1 MNKIRE
7 DSTVKEIAEKFPV
20 TRKIFDTYGIMCGGD
35 SLPNKPI
42 SFFAKMHNVNP
53 AILIE
58 DLQKLIDGKE
68 VENDEVSLI
77 KPQTEHIYEFFIKT
91 SIIIVLTTGCL
102 YGASMLAYMAYKR
115 SFLSVPWVL
124 LETHGDTQVYGW
136 VGLFIMGISF
146 FALPRF
152 WNSILYCTQLAYKSF
167 FLMVAGITLSF
178 VFKTLSYYSGVFILR
193 IPVFIGLSLQAASIA
208 IFIYVLCRTYFSSE
222 KRDYEVYEGF
232 ILSSFLWFFFQAF
245 AFAVLNFHYCIVNN
259 SEIPEYFKD
268 PIRHIQIVGF
278 SCLVIIGIFT
288 KTLPIFLGIQVPNK
302 KNSAYVLY
310 LLNFSIALRV
320 ISEFYTGYT
329 HSFYGFFTAISCI
342 SGLLEAF
349 GIFLFIYNL
358 NLFDKRKL
366 VQSKVK
372 IPTGFRKY
380 IRAALFW
387 LFVSETSFLT
397 FTIYETLAG
406 EEVSHAFFGAY
417 RHAIFVG
424 FISMMIIGCAS
435 KMIPLSKGV
444 KLYSQKLLNVTFFL
458 IMLGCIFRVVTQP
471 VSFHLNPQFYSMLGV
486 SGFIEYA
493 AIFFFSIN
501 VWRTLKSEREESAEQ
516 IISASAATNVY
527 QLIKQYPQTLD
538 ILIGYGFKQLRN
550 PVLRNTLARTI
561 SLGQAVQIVPVNLE
575 DLLKDLNDSMKSG
588 IK

>member
-7 DSTVKEIAEKFPV
+7 DNTVKEIAEKFPV

-35 SLPNKPI
+35 SLPDKPI

-53 AILIE
+53 STLVE
-58 DLQKLIDGKE
+58 DLQNLIDGKE

-91 SIIIVLTTGCL
+91 SIIIVLSTGCL

-152 WNSILYCTQLAYKSF
+152 WNSILHCTQLAYKSF
-167 FLMVAGITLSF
+167 FLMVVGIVLSF
-178 VFKTLSYYSGVFILR
+178 VFKTISYYSGAFFLK
-193 IPVFIGLSLQAASIA
+193 IPVFVGLSFQTASIA

-222 KRDYEVYEGF
+222 KRRYEVYEGF
-232 ILSSFLWFFFQAF
+232 ILSSFLWFFLQAF
-245 AFAVLNFHYCIVNN
+245 AFAALHFHYCIVNN
-259 SEIPEYFKD
+259 TDIPEYFKD

-278 SCLVIIGIFT
+278 SCMVIIGIFT

-302 KNSAYVLY
+302 KNSLYVLI

-320 ISEFYTGYT
+320 IAEFYKGYT
-329 HSFYGFFTAISCI
+329 LNLYGFFIAMSCI
-342 SGLLEAF
+342 AGLLEAF

-366 VQSKVK
+366 VQNK
-372 IPTGFRKY
+372 IKLPTGFRKY

-387 LFVSETSFLT
+387 LFVSEGAFLT

-406 EEVSHAFFGAY
+406 EKVSHALFGAY

-444 KLYSQKLLNVTFFL
+444 KLYSPKLLNVTFFL
-458 IMLGCIFRVVTQP
+458 ITLGCVSRVVTQP
-471 VSFHLNPQFYSMLGV
+471 VSFHINPQFYSMLGI

-501 VWRTLKSEREESAEQ
+501 VWKTLKSEQEEITEQ
-516 IISASAATNVY
+516 INSATAATNVY
-527 QLIKQYPQTLD
+527 QLVKQYPQTLD
-538 ILIGYGFKQLRN
+538 ILIGYGFKQLKN

-561 SLGQAVQIVPVNLE
+561 SLGQAVQIVPVNLD
-575 DLLKDLNDSMKSG
+575 DLLRDLNAAIKSS
-588 IK
+588 

>member
-1 MNKIRE
+1 MDRIRE

-35 SLPNKPI
+35 SLPDKPI

-53 AILIE
+53 STLID
-58 DLQKLIDGKE
+58 DLQNLIDGKE
-68 VENDEVSLI
+68 VENDAVSLI

-91 SIIIVLTTGCL
+91 SIIIVLSTGCL
-102 YGASMLAYMAYKR
+102 YGAAMLAYMAYKG

-146 FALPRF
+146 FALPKF
-152 WNSILYCTQLAYKSF
+152 WNTILYSTQLAYKSF
-167 FLMVAGITLSF
+167 FFMTIGILLSF
-178 VFKTLSYYSGVFILR
+178 VFKTISYYSGGLFLK
-193 IPVFIGLSLQAASIA
+193 IPVFAGLSLQTASIA
-208 IFIYVLCRTYFSSE
+208 IFMYVLCRTYFSSE

-232 ILSSFLWFFFQAF
+232 ILSSFLWFLLQAF
-245 AFAVLNFHYCIVNN
+245 VFTALHFHYCVVGNT
-259 SEIPEYFKD
+259 EIPAYFKD

-288 KTLPIFLGIQVPNK
+288 KTLPIFLGIQVPNRR
-302 KNSAYVLY
+302 NSAYVLY
-310 LLNFSIALRV
+310 LLNLSIALRV
-320 ISEFYTGYT
+320 FSEFYKGYT
-329 HSFYGFFTAISCI
+329 PNLYGFFTAISCI
-342 SGLLEAF
+342 SGLLEAL
-349 GIFLFIYNL
+349 GVFLFIYNL
-358 NLFDKRKL
+358 NLFDKKKL
-366 VQSKVK
+366 VQNKVK
-372 IPTGFRKY
+372 LPTGFRKY
-380 IRAALFW
+380 IWAAIFW
-387 LFVSETSFLT
+387 LFVSESAFLT
-397 FTIYETLAG
+397 FTLYETFAG
-406 EEVSHAFFGAY
+406 EKVSHALFGAY

-444 KLYSQKLLNVTFFL
+444 KLYSPKLLNLTFFI
-458 IMLGCIFRVVTQP
+458 IMIGCVFRVVTQP
-471 VSFHLNPQFYSMLGV
+471 VSFHLNPQFYFLLGL

-493 AIFFFSIN
+493 AIFFFGIN
-501 VWRTLKSEREESAEQ
+501 VWKTLKSNQEEIAEQ
-516 IISASAATNVY
+516 INSATAATNVY

-538 ILIGYGFKQLRN
+538 ILIGYGFKQLKN

-575 DLLKDLNDSMKSG
+575 DLLRDLNASMK
-588 IK
+588 